1 MSSTNIRRLFSLT
14 LIVSKIVPWKKE
26 LFPCKASSFLLT
38 TFPKEYQACENSRKI
53 QRHSQN
59 IWNHAQLTSF
69 CSHCSRTGCRTVTKF
84 PVLHQKGS
92 ISVYTDD
99 IASGT
104 RNYQTTGSKVGNK
117 WHHVLLVLFVGLKVV
132 LRFLFFFFQYSE
144 SCLKLCWN
152 ELKQLKT
159 ELAKY
164 SKIFGHEF
172 LLLFQPTIYSSLG
185 V

>member
-26 LFPCKASSFLLT
+26 LFPCKTSSFLLT
-38 TFPKEYQACENSRKI
+38 PFPKEYQACENSRKI

-92 ISVYTDD
+92 VS
-99 IASGT
+99 S
-104 RNYQTTGSKVGNK
+104 SS
-117 WHHVLLVLFVGLKVV
+117 GLKRVTEKPRFRDGLVWTAGLTVKKKTVSV
-132 LRFLFFFFQYSE
+132 LRRF
-144 SCLKLCWN
+144 SCSLWTATRSLPSPRVPSRP
-152 ELKQLKT
+152 
-159 ELAKY
+159 Y
-164 SKIFGHEF
+164 
-172 LLLFQPTIYSSLG
+172 QPQS